1 MFKNPASLGLAK
13 IKNTVYLFY
22 MKENGAKLQKL
33 FVGTINLLDFR
44 ENSKL
49 SKNKRVVFNMKHTF
63 DEGTG

>member
-1 MFKNPASLGLAK
+1 
-13 IKNTVYLFY
+13 

-33 FVGTINLLDFR
+33 FVGTLNLLDFR

-49 SKNKRVVFNMKHTF
+49 SKNKRVVFNMKHVF